1 TDSPV
6 KRVTLTTNPACALHD
21 PGPGHADVPGRLEA
35 LIAAVRG
42 DAALLATV
50 DERIAQPATEED
62 LLRVHDAA
70 HVAAVREAAARAERE
85 GAIVW
90 LDEDTAASAGSW
102 RAALAAAG
110 CAIRALEA
118 VLDGSPTGTAAAFA
132 LSRPPGH
139 HATRARA
146 MGFCLFNNVAVA
158 IRRLQA
164 QGRIRR
170 VLVVDWDAH
179 HANGTQEIFYE
190 DPDVYVLSLHLHP
203 HYPGTG
209 HPAER
214 GAGHGIGAT
223 RNVPLPAG
231 TGAGAYRRAFLSA
244 LDEALSH
251 LTPELVVVSAGFD
264 CLAGDPE
271 GGLLLQPS
279 DLHRLAAEL
288 VKRVGAAAHGRL
300 VGVLEGGYAID
311 RIGAGLVNLL
321 RAFARLPPV

>member
-1 TDSPV
+1 L
-6 KRVTLTTNPACALHD
+6 KRVTLTANPACALHD

-35 LIAAVRG
+35 LTAAVRG

-50 DERIAQPATEED
+50 DERFAPPATEED
-62 LLRVHDAA
+62 LLRVHSAA

-85 GAIVW
+85 GALVW
-90 LDEDTAASAGSW
+90 LDEDTAVSAGSW

-110 CAIRALEA
+110 CANRALEA
-118 VLDGSPTGTAAAFA
+118 VLDAPSTGTAAAFA

-139 HATRARA
+139 HATRDRA

-164 QGRIRR
+164 LGRVRR

-209 HPAER
+209 HAVER
-214 GAGHGIGAT
+214 GAGRGVGAT
-223 RNVPLPAG
+223 GNVPLAAG
-231 TGAGAYRRAFLSA
+231 TGAPEYRRAFLHA
-244 LDEALSH
+244 LDEALSR
-251 LTPELVVVSAGFD
+251 LTPELVVISAGFD
-264 CLAGDPE
+264 CLLGDPE
-271 GGLLLQPS
+271 GGLLLQPA
-279 DLHRLAAEL
+279 DLHRLAADLME
-288 VKRVGAAAHGRL
+288 RVDAAARGRL
-300 VGVLEGGYAID
+300 VGVLEGGYAVD

-321 RAFARLPPV
+321 RAFARLPPA